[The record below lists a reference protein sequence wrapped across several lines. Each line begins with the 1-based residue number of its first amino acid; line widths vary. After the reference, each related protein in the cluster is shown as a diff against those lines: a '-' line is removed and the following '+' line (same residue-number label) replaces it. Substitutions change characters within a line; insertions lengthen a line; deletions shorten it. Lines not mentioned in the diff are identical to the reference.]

1 MNKNESIG
9 DRIRQVRGEAT
20 QRDFAVLL
28 DIGLKTLSRY
38 ENNER
43 QPDADLL
50 IKLNVLYG
58 VQPLW
63 LLTGK
68 GPDSDIGL
76 TPKEAY
82 VLSNYRM
89 LSQQKKQALEQML
102 SVLTAQA
109 DLLMVAEEKTKYE
122 GSQQTFKSKVGQVAG
137 RDIVNTTKGK
147 KK

>member
-9 DRIRQVRGEAT
+9 DRIRQVRGEVT
-20 QRDFAVLL
+20 QRDFAGLL

-50 IKLNVLYG
+50 IKMNVLYG

-68 GPDSDIGL
+68 GPEADNGL
-76 TPKEAY
+76 TPKEAFI
-82 VLSNYRM
+82 LSNYRM
-89 LSQQKKQALEQML
+89 LSQQKKRALEQML
-102 SVLTAQA
+102 SALTAQA
-109 DLLMVAEEKTKYE
+109 ELSMVAEPESKYE

-137 RDIVNTTKGK
+137 RDIVNTNKGK
-147 KK
+147 K